1 MDTAQTIAMF
11 VIAIVFFILINKMFR
26 ITYFGA
32 KGLFFVFL
40 ICMLVAAAVV
50 TWIFSFI
57 ANYYGWLIGAAVI
70 IFILIAIGRSKSKN
84 NEENQTDHIQ

>member
-40 ICMLVAAAVV
+40 CCMLAAAAVV
-50 TWIFSFI
+50 TWLFWFI
-57 ANYYGWLIGAAVI
+57 ANYYGWIIAAVVVL
-70 IFILIAIGRSKSKN
+70 FILIVIGKRKSQV
-84 NEENQTDHIQ
+84 NEVNSNENTN